1 MTRPCPD
8 SAALRL
14 AFTRG
19 AIRTQKKSDGSIVIE
34 GRRFEVPNRYRHL
47 ARIKVRYA
55 EWDLSAVHLVDERTG
70 NVLARLYPQDKTQNA
85 SGLRRSLEPISP
97 PPIEPAPRAPA
108 SPIPPLL
115 QRLLNTQ
122 SSVGLPPAYL
132 PKDEDEGDAS

>member
-1 MTRPCPD
+1 M
-8 SAALRL
+8 
-14 AFTRG
+14 
-19 AIRTQKKSDGSIVIE
+19 
-34 GRRFEVPNRYRHL
+34 PNRYRHL
-47 ARIKVRYA
+47 ARIEVRYA

-132 PKDEDEGDAS
+132 PKDEDEETRREQEDARPLWPQ